1 MQQNRFRINIKSSFS
16 CIFQLRR
23 MAAVSPQQQNWRY
36 SVLFCTYLSNKYRIL
51 CFPGFHSGL
60 ENVFVG
66 VLMQLCRTDVYPGT
80 ICGRCFTVDGLDR
93 PHWPRGAVC
102 SVQSFPTPREE
113 EADSCS
119 QGGGGCADASQ
130 ANVTPG
136 RMASAAKSPEV
147 RSSLAATLR
156 TLDERGR
163 PVRSTRRSGGREERM

>member
-93 PHWPRGAVC
+93 PRWPRGAVC
-102 SVQSFPTPREE
+102 SVQFFPTPRE

-119 QGGGGCADASQ
+119 QRGVQMLTKPMSH
-130 ANVTPG
+130 
-136 RMASAAKSPEV
+136 
-147 RSSLAATLR
+147 
-156 TLDERGR
+156 LDEWRAQR
-163 PVRSTRRSGGREERM
+163 NLQRCDPRWQPPSGL